1 LKSAAASWRRRGSDD
16 ESWLQTLF
24 FVVDELVCDF
34 LTPGVGGAVTIKS
47 HDGMTSSHT
56 IRVLSSWR
64 RRWERLLHLIFSS
77 YCACVCRTNRPYAHP
92 ASQPSIHH

>member
-1 LKSAAASWRRRGSDD
+1 LISSARQHEAWRGRCLGSKSAADRWRRRGSDD

-47 HDGMTSSHT
+47 HGDMTSGHT
-56 IRVLSSWR
+56 LWIM
-64 RRWERLLHLIFSS
+64 
-77 YCACVCRTNRPYAHP
+77 
-92 ASQPSIHH
+92 